1 MPVYHVTNEYNE
13 ANSDRTSR
21 VGPWV
26 SENCPSFLGK
36 IGMNLKSIY
45 KFQNIDDANKWINYS
60 LNQMEPPAAS
70 SKITTIEE

>member
-13 ANSDRTSR
+13 ADGNRTAL

-26 SENCPSFLGK
+26 QANCPSFMEK

-45 KFQNIDDANKWINYS
+45 KFQDINDANKWIDYS
-60 LNQMEPPAAS
+60 LNQMRPPAAS
-70 SKITTIEE
+70 SKITTVEE